1 MLNRK
6 SKLRVTGLFLL
17 VLAAL
22 VLAACGGSSSSS
34 SSGGS
39 TEAAEEEAGGATEEA
54 TSEEGEAE
62 GGGSEG
68 IAHAQSEI
76 ERAMEPPPF
85 KAPGPPF
92 DASGAKGDVVYAI
105 PASSAIPFVNQLEES
120 MKEAGETEGVE
131 LVQVKNQG
139 QPAEWNA
146 GLQQAINANA
156 NAILLDQID
165 PELVKNEIAKAEAAG
180 IPVISSHIWVT
191 GEKKPPGV
199 SAIVTVPFQEGG
211 DLMAD
216 WTIWKTE
223 GKGHALI
230 VGEPLTPASGP
241 LVEAMKEEFSKY
253 CPECEVSFTQVPF
266 TEWATKLQPAVQTS
280 LTKDPSIEYVLP
292 IYDSMT
298 QFVNPAIL
306 ASGRSSSVKV
316 ASADGTPF
324 VVEGLEENNPPFLEM
339 TVAENPARSG
349 YAVMDQILRVLTEN
363 KPTTESAIAVQVLT
377 KENVS
382 EKFAGENFEEEF
394 SKLWSGK

>member
-6 SKLRVTGLFLL
+6 SQLRAASVLL
-17 VLAAL
+17 LALAAL
-22 VLAACGGSSSSS
+22 VLAACGSSSSS
-34 SSGGS
+34 SSSSSPSGGS
-39 TEAAEEEAGGATEEA
+39 TEAETSGDTEEA
-54 TSEEGEAE
+54 AE
-62 GGGSEG
+62 GASEG
-68 IAHAQSEI
+68 VAHAQSEI

-85 KAPGPPF
+85 KAPGPAF

-146 GLQQAINANA
+146 GLQQAINAKA

-211 DLMAD
+211 RLMAD

-241 LVEAMKEEFSKY
+241 LVEAMKEEFTKY
-253 CPECEVSFTQVPF
+253 CAECEVSFTQVPF
-266 TEWATKLQPAVQTS
+266 TEWATKLQPATQTA

-324 VVEGLEENNPPFLEM
+324 VVEGLEEDNPPFLEM

-349 YAVMDQILRVLTEN
+349 YAVMDQILRVLTGT
-363 KPTTESAIAVQVLT
+363 KPTSESAIAVQVLT